1 MNVALWP
8 RRAELAAI
16 RLYQLTLAPLVFTQ
30 CRFIPTCSHY
40 TFEAVERYGA
50 LKGTWLGMKRIARC
64 HPLRPGG
71 YDPVP

>member
-1 MNVALWP
+1 MNVARWP
-8 RRAELAAI
+8 RRGVLIAI
-16 RLYQLTLAPLVFTQ
+16 RAYQVALAPLVFTQ
-30 CRFIPTCSHY
+30 CRFLPTCSHY

-50 LKGTWLGMKRIARC
+50 LRGSWLGLKRIARC